1 MGVDCVFRTGEQEYH
16 LDRWWVFSDIVE
28 DGKYYDTEELGKII
42 WEYQKCNNGFDSYQK
57 YWLNVAH
64 YFCTAQWPRKEKVCI
79 VSESNQAYWT
89 SDFIRVLEK
98 PCNTGSNKPATE
110 L

>member
-16 LDRWWVFSDIVE
+16 LNRWWVFSDIVE

-57 YWLNVAH
+57 YWLIK
-64 YFCTAQWPRKEKVCI
+64 FKKR
-79 VSESNQAYWT
+79 S
-89 SDFIRVLEK
+89 
-98 PCNTGSNKPATE
+98 
-110 L
+110 